1 MVRNDRAWRE
11 TRGIPGDCDVLDDK
25 IIGLFPY
32 VQYADRRRSMSRR
45 RSEPMRWLYSGNG
58 ASIQGVQR
66 RLLLLWLYP
75 SQDDIR
81 MQRHHDRPRPARVGS
96 ARTHNVYHQIRK
108 KIMTTETIYT
118 PDELTSGSR
127 YRLGRGRIGAAHR
140 RCADT
145 RQSRCRAGSQ
155 HFPLRRNTHSIT

>member
-45 RSEPMRWLYSGNG
+45 RCEPMRWLYSGNG

-81 MQRHHDRPRPARVGS
+81 MQRHHDRPRPARVGC

-118 PDELTSGSR
+118 PDELTSG
-127 YRLGRGRIGAAHR
+127 H
-140 RCADT
+140 
-145 RQSRCRAGSQ
+145 CRACGEESNEILIGDGRCLDCIEDEK
-155 HFPLRRNTHSIT
+155 FFKETMKGL